1 MSAASRRGFTLIE
14 LLIATSIV
22 GILTG
27 IAIPTF
33 VAVRQAALAQKA
45 LTALR
50 AVDIAVNS
58 SCGRGTCG
66 PFTDSAAV
74 SSVMTR
80 VPAALKE
87 FLPAGFVFAGDT
99 ATYALQLESWSVAAN
114 PVTPVCVP
122 TCGGGKG
129 KGNGNNGNGNNGNGN
144 NGNGNNGNGN
154 GSGGSSAPP
163 EDPGF
168 TNTAGFAAPPTV
180 YVTVSILT
188 KDGNVAQALYKKA
201 GGTPPVFITNGKVW
215 KYSYPVLVAVP
226 ATG

>member
-80 VPAALKE
+80 VPEALKE
-87 FLPAGFVFAGDT
+87 FLPAGFVFARDT
-99 ATYALQLESWSVAAN
+99 ETYALQLESWSVAAN

-129 KGNGNNGNGNNGNGN
+129 KGNNGNGNNGNGK
-144 NGNGNNGNGN
+144 
-154 GSGGSSAPP
+154 GSGGSSVPA

-188 KDGNVAQALYKKA
+188 RDGNVAQALYKKA
-201 GGTPPVFITNGKVW
+201 GGSPPVFITNGRVW
-215 KYSYPVLVAVP
+215 KYAYPVLVAVP